1 MRVANVKRVILI
13 LLTIITLV
21 PLLSSLWASFQE
33 PQIQGRLELYQTNLV
48 LQAAEYDPNSTA
60 TTSPEAIATLVTQL
74 TGQDPYSSA
83 IAQYKKVLSSSEA
96 RQKLLTDSTETSATQ
111 TQATKKAIAETATL
125 IDELQLRLGILYASR
140 GKLEQAQQRWEA
152 ISGEESD
159 GLAQTL
165 APLWLNSQAP
175 TDPDALT
182 QAQLE
187 TWFEQ
192 QNLQKLYQIQDNLPA
207 QQQLQQQI
215 QQNAQRAFLKLT
227 VITVLPFSVG
237 LFGLGFLIFLGVQAF
252 RKQEAALLHIDD
264 QATWNT
270 PWNGEIIWQ
279 VFIVGF
285 FLVGQII
292 LPLALPI
299 ALQAFSIDATAWS
312 VREKAVYTL
321 ITYSLMAIAGLI
333 VLAASVWEFRPLPQ
347 GWFQVKWLDN
357 WTVWGFGG
365 YMVALPLVLLVSL
378 LNQQIWQG
386 QGGSN
391 PILFLALKAQDQVAL
406 TIFFLTASVMA
417 PLFEEIM
424 FRGFLLPSLTRY
436 VPVWGSIILSAFLF
450 AIAHMSLSEV
460 LPLMTLG
467 IILGFVYV
475 KSRNLLAP
483 MLLHS
488 LWNSGTLL
496 SLFILGS

>member
-96 RQKLLTDSTETSATQ
+96 RQKLLTDSTETSAAQ

-175 TDPDALT
+175 TDPNALT
-182 QAQLE
+182 QTELE

-192 QNLQKLYQIQDNLPA
+192 QNLQKLYQIQDNRPA

-270 PWNGEIIWQ
+270 PGMEKLS
-279 VFIVGF
+279 GK
-285 FLVGQII
+285 FLSSASFSSVK
-292 LPLALPI
+292 LFCPLLYPSPSRPLASMPPLG
-299 ALQAFSIDATAWS
+299 QS
-312 VREKAVYTL
+312 VK
-321 ITYSLMAIAGLI
+321 
-333 VLAASVWEFRPLPQ
+333 
-347 GWFQVKWLDN
+347 K
-357 WTVWGFGG
+357 
-365 YMVALPLVLLVSL
+365 
-378 LNQQIWQG
+378 
-386 QGGSN
+386 
-391 PILFLALKAQDQVAL
+391 
-406 TIFFLTASVMA
+406 
-417 PLFEEIM
+417 
-424 FRGFLLPSLTRY
+424 
-436 VPVWGSIILSAFLF
+436 
-450 AIAHMSLSEV
+450 
-460 LPLMTLG
+460 
-467 IILGFVYV
+467 
-475 KSRNLLAP
+475 
-483 MLLHS
+483 
-488 LWNSGTLL
+488 
-496 SLFILGS
+496 LFIPSSPIH